1 MRKVVV
7 TVVGTQTDANGEQD
21 RIELVTVG
29 TCQEK
34 NGVQYIAYRESE
46 LSGMEGTTTLL
57 KVYDDHFAVVRMGAL
72 EHKQEFFRGE
82 KSLSTYITSFGS
94 MKMCAFTKR
103 LELALVHGTGFLAA
117 DYELEINGQWQSSNT
132 LSVTIREEE

>member
-7 TVVGTQTDANGEQD
+7 TVVGTQTDASGGSD
-21 RIELVTVG
+21 RIELVAAG

-34 NGVQYIAYRESE
+34 NGVQYITYRESE

-57 KVYDDHFAVVRMGAL
+57 KVFADHFAVVRMGAV
-72 EHKQEFFRGE
+72 EHKQEFYLGE
-82 KSLSTYITSFGS
+82 KSHSTYITPFGA
-94 MKMCAFTKR
+94 MKMCAFTR
-103 LELALVHGTGFLAA
+103 RMELAVTCGTGCLSAE
-117 DYELEINGQWQSSNT
+117 YELEINGRWQSSNT